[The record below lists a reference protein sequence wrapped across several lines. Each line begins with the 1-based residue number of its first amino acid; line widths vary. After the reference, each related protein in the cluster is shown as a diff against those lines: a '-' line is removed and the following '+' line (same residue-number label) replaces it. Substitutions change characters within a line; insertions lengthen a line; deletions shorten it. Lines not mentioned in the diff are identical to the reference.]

1 MTRFGE
7 TAVRSS
13 YWGCYLESLRCGDG
27 CPRVRLYSFARASGN
42 AGSQVIQ
49 PRQEPWG
56 KP

>member
-13 YWGCYLESLRCGDG
+13 YWGCYLESRRCGDG